1 MANNEYCQFIIS
13 LIPKYIIGKCTNT
26 ESTLVEE
33 HCAGCPECGRKLTWA
48 VNATKTRA
56 VKEVLFLSRP
66 KSKIKPRNM
75 KNKDKKQEA
84 NTERDYV
91 IAWKDRVLKARMR
104 EITSIYTREIM
115 YSDVKNITELNLSG
129 IGYKKI
135 RDISALCSLPNLEY
149 LNLESNQIGD
159 ISVLCSLPNLKYLDL
174 SSNQISDI
182 SVLGS
187 LRKLRDL
194 DLSYNQIS
202 DIRALSGLIN
212 LNSLFLCCNQISDI
226 NALGSLTKLTDLNLN
241 GNQISNI
248 SALHGLTKLI
258 RLFLNGNQIT
268 DYSPIEHLKKGYGN
282 K

>member
-1 MANNEYCQFIIS
+1 MANNEYCQFINF

-66 KSKIKPRNM
+66 KSTINPRNV

-91 IAWKDRVLKARMR
+91 IAWKDRVLVSRMR
-104 EITSIYTREIM
+104 GITGIYTREIM

-129 IGYKKI
+129 NGHEKI

-149 LNLESNQIGD
+149 LNLDSNQIGD

-174 SSNQISDI
+174 SSNQIRDI

-187 LRKLRDL
+187 LSKLKDL
-194 DLSYNQIS
+194 DLSSNQIS
-202 DIRALSGLIN
+202 DISALGSLTN
-212 LNSLFLCCNQISDI
+212 LNSLFLSCNQISDI

-268 DYSPIEHLKKGYGN
+268 DYSPIEHLKKGSGN

>member
-1 MANNEYCQFIIS
+1 MANNCQLVDI
-13 LIPKYIIGKCTNT
+13 LIPRYIMGQYTNS
-26 ESTLVEE
+26 EGALVEE
-33 HCAGCPECGRKLTWA
+33 HCAGCQTCRAKL
-48 VNATKTRA
+48 NRA
-56 VKEVLFLSRP
+56 KDKAGTSPAKEVLFLSRP

-75 KNKDKKQEA
+75 KNKNKKQEA

-187 LRKLRDL
+187 LKKLRDL
-194 DLSYNQIS
+194 DLSYNQID
-202 DIRALSGLIN
+202 DIRALSDLIN

-268 DYSPIEHLKKGYGN
+268 DYSPIEHLKKRYGN

>member
-1 MANNEYCQFIIS
+1 MAANEYCQSVNF

-135 RDISALCSLPNLEY
+135 RDISALCSLPNL
-149 LNLESNQIGD
+149 
-159 ISVLCSLPNLKYLDL
+159 KYLDL

-187 LRKLRDL
+187 LKKLRDL

-268 DYSPIEHLKKGYGN
+268 DYSPIEHLKKGFGN
-282 K
+282 N